1 MDDLAEHAGLNDPLF
16 ETEILRS
23 NLMIDTETDLFM
35 SWWNSLDTAELVSD
49 LYRRADQVR
58 SQELGKTLKYM
69 INSDSFDI
77 NEVNIDELVDR
88 LDAFSQA
95 IVNKLFHS
103 PTSYIKSEHDPLRQ
117 DMIRKWF
124 DLNKE

>member
-88 LDAFSQA
+88 LDEFSQA